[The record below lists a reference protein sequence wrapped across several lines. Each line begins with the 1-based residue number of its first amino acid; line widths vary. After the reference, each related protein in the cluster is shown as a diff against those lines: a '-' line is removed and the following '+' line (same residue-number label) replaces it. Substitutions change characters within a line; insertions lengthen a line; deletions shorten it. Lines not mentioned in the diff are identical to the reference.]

1 MYTEK
6 IPIVSVII
14 PMYNAARFIPQTL
27 ESLLVQTL
35 KDFEVIIV
43 DDCSTDSSVEV
54 VENFMDA
61 FAAEGIRLHLIE
73 SPTNAGAPSF
83 PRNLGVQFSRG
94 KYLAFLDNDDLFMP
108 TALEELVTLAEN
120 FSADVVN
127 MPEIFWAEDNGSS
140 TDELLN
146 PANNRV
152 LNCRGFLR
160 EPNEPSAGKI
170 FVFPEDIGARVGL
183 WLENKFHW
191 SAWASFCSRDFWI
204 ANQIKFP
211 AMPVSD
217 DTLTSFACLCLAEKI
232 LSVPNIVYVH
242 RIRFDSI
249 SMKKDD
255 AEKFIH
261 KWLSNLILGF
271 KNFDEI
277 MSSIPFF
284 SQHPDFRYAVLD
296 WFFIRNIA
304 DSTRFPKIYNQISVT
319 VLNQFVEKEFSSDAA
334 FAAYLFNM
342 VNIQQLMIAELRR
355 ELAEFQKQ

>member
-6 IPIVSVII
+6 IPLVSVII
-14 PMYNAARFIPQTL
+14 PMFNAARFIPQTL

-43 DDCSTDSSVEV
+43 DDCSTDKSVEV

-61 FAAEGIRLHLIE
+61 FAAQGIRLHLIE

-120 FSADVVN
+120 FSTDVVN

-146 PANNRV
+146 PANHRV

-160 EPNEPSAGKI
+160 EPNEPSEEKI

-183 WLENKFHW
+183 WLEKKFHW

-217 DTLTSFACLCLAEKI
+217 DTLTSFACLCFAGKI
-232 LSVPNIVYVH
+232 LSVPNIVYIQ
-242 RIRFDSI
+242 RQRADSI
-249 SMKKDD
+249 SRGKDA

-277 MSSIPFF
+277 MGSVPFF

-296 WFFIRNIA
+296 WFFIRNISDA
-304 DSTRFPKIYNQISVT
+304 QRFPEIYAQIPVA
-319 VLNQFVEKEFSSDAA
+319 VLNRFVEKEFSSDAA
-334 FAAYLFNM
+334 FAAYLFNT
-342 VNIQQLMIAELRR
+342 VNIQRLMIAELRR